1 MKVLDKIVGKD
12 EEKFTDLFKDITSSL
27 DKSGHKLAEA
37 IELSTEGK
45 DIKGVSK
52 EIVELE
58 RKIDEI
64 REQIENEIY
73 KTSFLPFTR
82 VDRLLLLE
90 DIDSIADIAEEIVGI
105 LLIKGLP
112 NRRIGNSIKEMSRDL
127 EKTVESLT
135 SLLDSLAKDIDKVLI
150 FYTSL
155 RLNRR
160 GMKDK
165 IFKIYHDVL
174 SNSRISAIELNITL
188 EVLRRIMVL
197 HRKIGDVGDRGRAMV
212 IKYF

>member
-12 EEKFTDLFKDITSSL
+12 EGEFTELFKDITSSL
-27 DKSGHKLAEA
+27 DKSSHKLAEA
-37 IELSTEGK
+37 IKLSAEGK
-45 DIKGVSK
+45 DIGDVSK
-52 EIVELE
+52 EIFELE

-73 KTSFLPFTR
+73 KSSFLPFTR

-90 DIDSIADIAEEIVGI
+90 DIDSIADIAEEIAII

-112 NRRIGNSIKEMSRDL
+112 NKKVGGDIKEMSKDL
-127 EKTVESLT
+127 EKTVDSLI
-135 SLLDSLAKDIDKVLI
+135 SLLNSLAQDIDKVLI

-160 GMKDK
+160 DMKDK

-174 SNSRISAIELNITL
+174 SDQSISAIELNITL

-197 HRKIGDVGDRGRAMV
+197 HRKIGDVADRARFMV